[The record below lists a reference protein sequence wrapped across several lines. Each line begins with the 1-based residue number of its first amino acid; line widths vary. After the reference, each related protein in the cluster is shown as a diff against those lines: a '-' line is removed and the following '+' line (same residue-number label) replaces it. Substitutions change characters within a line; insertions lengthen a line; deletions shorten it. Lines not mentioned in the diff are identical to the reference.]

1 MKDILSHITVIAGE
15 VQSETTQSVPNNIS
29 LEQTWLLRRLLNFV
43 GEEEL
48 DSSQNYGLAL
58 VLLLLVFQLS
68 KALTMAAMWTIS
80 TYTGEKTFR

>member
-1 MKDILSHITVIAGE
+1 M
-15 VQSETTQSVPNNIS
+15 QSVPNNIS
-29 LEQTWLLRRLLNFV
+29 REQTWLLRRLLNFV